1 MNKGEKMKSNI
12 VKKEP
17 AKNNDNIELSDTV
30 TLHNTSKSYIT
41 LTPFFI
47 KHSDSSA
54 ERDLSI
60 KLSRTEISKSGLK
73 TCEIN
78 LRQDSAIL
86 LRDKLNEWL
95 ELKKVPDNGNF
106 IMINLGEKQSIDLS
120 GKNSSEVAEAIISIL
135 DNEEIRSQIDSLD
148 FSEDLSFAFRHSIHI
163 KSLERAM
170 SELETA
176 LNTIDEEQ
184 YYQEWCEKNGWI
196 FGNQY
201 IMNDKVRGIT
211 ASDKVDFLA
220 TSVLS
225 GFRDIIELKKPS
237 FNVLIEDGSHNSFY
251 FSSEVSK
258 AIGQCHRY
266 LDVFSEAASKGLID
280 HDEIIAYHPRA
291 TIIVGRSNDWSKE
304 KHKALH
310 GLNCRLN
317 GISVLTY
324 DHLLLQGKR
333 LIEILKNTPSEEI
346 IDEIP
351 IIDDNLPF

>member
-1 MNKGEKMKSNI
+1 MEASF
-12 VKKEP
+12 VKKKA
-17 AKNNDNIELSDTV
+17 AKYNENIEVGETT
-30 TLHNTSKSYIT
+30 TLHSSRNTNIT

-60 KLSRTEISKSGLK
+60 KLTRREISKSLTK
-73 TCEIN
+73 DCTIN
-78 LRQDSAIL
+78 LQKDATIL
-86 LRDKLNEWL
+86 LRDKLNELL

-106 IMINLGEKQSIDLS
+106 IIINLGDKKPIDLS
-120 GKNSSEVAEAIISIL
+120 GKNSSEVAEALISIL
-135 DNEEIRSQIDSLD
+135 ENKEIRSQIGTLD

-170 SELETA
+170 SELEIA

-201 IMNDKVRGIT
+201 IMNDTVRGIT
-211 ASDKVDFLA
+211 ANDRVDFLA

-237 FNVLIEDGSHNSFY
+237 FSVLNEDGSHSSFY

-266 LDVFSEAASKGLID
+266 LDNFSEYASKGLVD
-280 HDEIIAYHPRA
+280 HAEIVAYHPRA
-291 TIIVGRSNDWSKE
+291 TIIIGRSNDWSEE

-310 GLNCRLN
+310 GLNSRLN

-324 DHLLLQGKR
+324 DHLLKQGKR
-333 LIEILKNTPSEEI
+333 LIDILKNSPSEEVV
-346 IDEIP
+346 DEIP
-351 IIDDNLPF
+351 LTDDDLPL

>member
-1 MNKGEKMKSNI
+1 MEANI
-12 VKKEP
+12 VKKKA
-17 AKNNDNIELSDTV
+17 AKHNNNIEVGETT
-30 TLHNTSKSYIT
+30 TLHNSRNTSIT
-41 LTPFFI
+41 FTPFLI
-47 KHSDSSA
+47 KHSDPSA

-60 KLSRTEISKSGLK
+60 KLEKTETSKIGIK

-78 LRQDSAIL
+78 LRKDSAVL

-95 ELKKVPDNGNF
+95 ELKKIPDNGNF
-106 IMINLGEKQSIDLS
+106 IIINLGNKKPVDLS
-120 GKNSSEVAEAIISIL
+120 NKNSSEVAEALISIL
-135 DNEEIRSQIDSLD
+135 DNEEIRSQIGAID

-163 KSLERAM
+163 KSLEKAM
-170 SELETA
+170 VELENA
-176 LNTIDEEQ
+176 LNSIDEEQ
-184 YYQEWCEKNGWI
+184 YYQKWCERNGWI

-225 GFRDIIELKKPS
+225 GFRDVIELKKPS
-237 FNVLIEDGSHNSFY
+237 FHVLHEDSSHNSFY

-266 LDVFSEAASKGLID
+266 LDVFSEVASKGLMD

-291 TIIVGRSNDWSKE
+291 TIIIGRSKDWSKE
-304 KHKALH
+304 EHKALH
-310 GLNCRLN
+310 GLNSRLS
-317 GISVLTY
+317 GVSILTY

-333 LIEILKNTPSEEI
+333 LIEILKETPAENVIEKVEI
-346 IDEIP
+346 TDNIP
-351 IIDDNLPF
+351 DDDLTF

>member
-1 MNKGEKMKSNI
+1 MEANYIKKKAAKHNENIEVGEKTI
-12 VKKEP
+12 
-17 AKNNDNIELSDTV
+17 
-30 TLHNTSKSYIT
+30 LHNSRNASIT

-47 KHSDSSA
+47 KHSDPSA

-60 KLSRTEISKSGLK
+60 KITRHETSKSS
-73 TCEIN
+73 TEDCTIN
-78 LRQDSAIL
+78 LQQDATLL
-86 LRDKLNEWL
+86 LRDRLNELL

-106 IMINLGEKQSIDLS
+106 IIINLGDKKPIDLS
-120 GKNSSEVAEAIISIL
+120 GKNSSEVAEALISIL
-135 DNEEIRSQIDSLD
+135 DNEEIRSQIDTLD
-148 FSEDLSFAFRHSIHI
+148 FSENLSFAFRHSIHL

-170 SELETA
+170 SELEMA

-225 GFRDIIELKKPS
+225 GFRDVIELKKPS
-237 FNVLIEDGSHNSFY
+237 FHVLHEDSSHNSFY

-351 IIDDNLPF
+351 IIDDDLPF